1 MKYVITSLI
10 IAFVLSCNSNKVS
23 NQIDG
28 WNGIMVIDIEN
39 SIGTSRSIAL
49 SEIANDIEYIPLE
62 YSEKSI
68 VGKVFQRGTVFEND
82 TLFIMQMNGDI
93 KIFDST
99 GKLIRTFNR
108 MGRSSQEYSYLNAL
122 QITNNNTIIISTL
135 NTCKEYTPLGK
146 HMRDIS
152 PFKDYSAQN
161 ISNWDF
167 AIFNNKFAFA
177 PDLILND
184 NNNYSAI
191 ITDSLSNI
199 LLKVEYPKNERQIL
213 KEQDWSLR
221 KAYFSVDM
229 IPTEKGLTLFN
240 GINPY
245 ILRINNNLSI
255 DTLYFI
261 KYGNSHKVGHI
272 CESNNYLF
280 MQLMLTQ
287 FESNLTPT
295 KTANYALFD
304 KSTGLFSFIAPQSQA
319 NQGFIDDLLGGPPI
333 WPMYT
338 SRNNFMISIIEAST
352 LKNYIHSN
360 KVSEKLRNLGNTLKE
375 NDNPI
380 LIKIQLK

>member
-1 MKYVITSLI
+1 MKYIIVCLTILLLI
-10 IAFVLSCNSNKVS
+10 LSCNIRSDE
-23 NQIDG
+23 IDSY
-28 WNGIMVIDIEN
+28 NGIMVIDIEN
-39 SIGTSRSIAL
+39 SIGQSRSIAL
-49 SEIANDIEYIPLE
+49 SEIASDIEYIPLE

-99 GKLIRTFNR
+99 GKFIRTFNR

-135 NTCKEYTPLGK
+135 NTCKEYTTKGK
-146 HMRDIS
+146 HIRSIFPLQDS
-152 PFKDYSAQN
+152 TTHN

-167 AIFNNKFAFA
+167 AVFNNKFAFA
-177 PDLILND
+177 PDIILND
-184 NNNYSAI
+184 NNIYSAI

-199 LLKVEYPKNERQIL
+199 VLKVKYPIGERQKL
-213 KEQDWSLR
+213 KEQDWSMR
-221 KAYFSVDM
+221 ATCFSVDM

-272 CESNNYLF
+272 CESSNYLF
-280 MQLMLTQ
+280 MQLIINNFDNNKNST
-287 FESNLTPT
+287 NLV
-295 KTANYALFD
+295 NYALFD
-304 KSTGLFSFIAPQSQA
+304 KSTGLFSFIAPQSKA
-319 NQGFIDDLLGGPPI
+319 NQGFIDDLLGGPSI

-352 LKNYIHSN
+352 LKNHIHSN